1 VANHAGSHRGGGSGH
16 EGRRSIRAERRS
28 SGVAFRGN
36 KGATISYFDLPRIHL
51 LGTFFTDPST
61 VNNDPSHYDS
71 AVDRPSP
78 WQSPNGLH
86 RFMFVDVK
94 VNAATDANGE
104 FVQQDALLGAQV
116 TTNDSP
122 SAAKLVDLDVYQQ
135 AVPTIFGLGINIA
148 IAPGVVLAG
157 FVDPVPSNGLRFTR
171 VLPTRGWQAWDSY
184 EDSSFG
190 GDTYACAVFQTVVR
204 IPAATWPTTTSSVLS
219 TLRSATSVDAEGNVL
234 IAIRM
239 VLDAF
244 QNVPWHADFCTGRV
258 LATLGPV
265 PNASEVATV
274 VGGHWLDPRPVD
286 KTHWYSP
293 DFYGVPAVF
302 VDRPATGKR
311 LVLDLANAMALQQP
325 GGPPVPTGDLSV
337 RIGDGAS
344 GEIGPFQATQDLY
357 QNFGG
362 IIELPVSDQ
371 QWSVRNRPLV
381 VSTTRDDIGGP
392 ELWFEAANGLR
403 IEAADRVFRLRGAAG
418 TSATA
423 RVRISR
429 FGQPAIEFEPA
440 VIVVPVTTGNLSAT
454 VPWNG
459 EYVGDTPQAAG
470 KLTASITPVDSS
482 GSCTVTLTVQGDPGA
497 RTDELDGQLY
507 FIVVFDPKAGAPD
520 MNKVVPPQESVI
532 SCVVYSACTDA
543 PTWETV
549 RAVMVPYAKL
559 YPGMTDQIDLTQEQA
574 FFTFAVNPSWAA
586 FDGPNFTPYVLPDG
600 RKIGAGAIPYVMT
613 RPFDDPRYMPVSRD
627 LSADRLLMILNYIA
641 DIQTNVKPTPPPPH
655 APAQAGPT

>member
-1 VANHAGSHRGGGSGH
+1 MRDQPTSERGLPS
-16 EGRRSIRAERRS
+16 RRQ
-28 SGVAFRGN
+28 
-36 KGATISYFDLPRIHL
+36 KGATISYLDLPRIHL
-51 LGTFFTDPST
+51 LGKFFTDPST
-61 VNNDPSHYDS
+61 VNNDPSHYNS

-78 WQSPNGLH
+78 WQSPKGLH

-94 VNAATDANGE
+94 VNAATDASGD
-104 FVQQDALLGAQV
+104 FIQQDALLGAQV

-135 AVPTIFGLGINIA
+135 AVPMIYGLGINIA
-148 IAPGVVLAG
+148 VAPGVVLSG
-157 FVDPVPSNGLRFTR
+157 SVDPVAANGLRFTR

-190 GDTYACAVFQTVVR
+190 GDTYACAVVQTVVR
-204 IPAATWPTTTSSVLS
+204 VPAAKWPTTTSNVLS
-219 TLRSATSVDAEGNVL
+219 KLRAATSTDAAGNVL

-244 QNVPWHADFCTGRV
+244 QNVPWHDDFCTGRV
-258 LATLGPV
+258 QATLGPV

-274 VGGHWLDPRPVD
+274 VGGHWLEPRPVD
-286 KTHWYSP
+286 KAHWYSP

-325 GGPPVPTGDLSV
+325 GGSPVPTGDLSV

-344 GEIGPFQATQDLY
+344 GDIGPFQATQDLY

-371 QWSVRNRPLV
+371 QWSVRNRPLAI
-381 VSTTRDDIGGP
+381 STTREDIGGP
-392 ELWFEAANGLR
+392 DLWVEADNGLR
-403 IEAADRVFRLRGAAG
+403 IEAADRVFRLRGVAE
-418 TSATA
+418 TTVTA

-429 FGQPAIEFEPA
+429 FGQPAIGFQA
-440 VIVVPVTTGNLSAT
+440 GVVVVPVSTGNKSAT
-454 VPWNG
+454 VPWND
-459 EYVGDTPQAAG
+459 EYVGDTPQATG
-470 KLTASITPVDSS
+470 KLRASITPVDSS
-482 GSCTVTLTVQGDPGA
+482 GNCIVTLVVQGDPGA

-507 FIVVFDPKAGAPD
+507 FVVVYEPAEGPPD
-520 MNKVVPPQESVI
+520 MNKVVPPQETVI
-532 SCVVYSACTDA
+532 SCVVYSACTVA
-543 PTWETV
+543 PTWEAV
-549 RAVMVPYAKL
+549 RALMAPYAKL

-574 FFTFAVNPSWAA
+574 FFTFAVNPSWRA
-586 FDGPNFTPYVLPDG
+586 FEGPTFTPYIRPDG

-613 RPFDDPRYMPVSRD
+613 RAFEDPRFMPVSRD
-627 LSADRLLMILNYIA
+627 LSQDRLLMILNYIA
-641 DIQTNVKPTPPPPH
+641 DIQKNVKPTPPPPH
-655 APAQAGPT
+655 TPTEDRL

>member
-1 VANHAGSHRGGGSGH
+1 M
-16 EGRRSIRAERRS
+16 AERPLRVRYCH
-28 SGVAFRGN
+28 GGKRGP
-36 KGATISYFDLPRIHL
+36 TISYLDLPRIHL

-71 AVDRPSP
+71 SVDRPSP

-94 VNAATDANGE
+94 VNAATDANGD
-104 FVQQDALLGAQV
+104 FVEQDALLGAQV

-135 AVPTIFGLGINIA
+135 AVPMIFGLGINITV
-148 IAPGVVLAG
+148 APGVVLSG
-157 FVDPVPSNGLRFTR
+157 SIDPVPSNGLRFTR
-171 VLPTRGWQAWDSY
+171 VLPTRGWQPWDSY

-190 GDTYACAVFQTVVR
+190 GDTYACAVFQTVFRV
-204 IPAATWPTTTSSVLS
+204 PAASWPTTTSKLL
-219 TLRSATSVDAEGNVL
+219 TALRAATSTDANGNLL

-244 QNVPWHADFCTGRV
+244 QNVPWHDDFCTGRV
-258 LATLGPV
+258 QATLGPV
-265 PNASEVATV
+265 LSANEVATV

-286 KTHWYSP
+286 KAHWYSP

-302 VDRPATGKR
+302 VERPTTGKR
-311 LVLDLANAMALQQP
+311 LILDLANAMALQQP
-325 GGPPVPTGDLSV
+325 GGPPVPTGDLTV

-344 GEIGPFQATQDLY
+344 GDLGPFQATQDLY

-362 IIELPVSDQ
+362 IIELPVSDG
-371 QWSVRNRPLV
+371 QWSVRNRPLAIR
-381 VSTTRDDIGGP
+381 TTRADIGGP
-392 ELWFEAANGLR
+392 ALWVEAPSGLR
-403 IEAADRVFRLRGAAG
+403 IEAADRVFRLRGVAA
-418 TSATA
+418 TVATA

-429 FGQPAIEFEPA
+429 FGQPAAGFKPG
-440 VIVVPVTTGNLSAT
+440 VVVVPVTTGNQSAT

-482 GSCTVTLTVQGDPGA
+482 GNCAVTLTVQGDPGA

-507 FIVVFDPKAGAPD
+507 FIVVYDPAVGPPD

-532 SCVVYSACTDA
+532 SCVVYSLCTVA

-549 RAVMVPYAKL
+549 RALMAPYAKL

-586 FDGPNFTPYVLPDG
+586 FEGPKFTPYVLPDG

-613 RPFDDPRYMPVSRD
+613 RPFTDPRFMPVSRD
-627 LSADRLLMILNYIA
+627 LSEDRLLMILNYIA
-641 DIQTNVKPTPPPPH
+641 DIQTGVKPTPPPPH
-655 APAQAGPT
+655 PPAPEEPA

>member
-1 VANHAGSHRGGGSGH
+1 MTWATFAT
-16 EGRRSIRAERRS
+16 A
-28 SGVAFRGN
+28 
-36 KGATISYFDLPRIHL
+36 KGATISYLDLPRIHL

-61 VNNDPSHYDS
+61 VNNDPSHYNSD
-71 AVDRPSP
+71 VVRPSP

-94 VNAATDANGE
+94 VNAATDTNGE
-104 FVQQDALLGAQV
+104 FIQQDELLGAQV

-135 AVPTIFGLGINIA
+135 AVPMIFGLGINIA
-148 IAPGVVLAG
+148 IAPGSVLSG
-157 FVDPVPSNGLRFTR
+157 SIDPVPSNGLRFTR

-190 GDTYACAVFQTVVR
+190 GDTYACAVFQSVVCV
-204 IPAATWPTTTSSVLS
+204 PAATWPTTASDVLNK
-219 TLRSATSVDAEGNVL
+219 LRAATTTDAAGNVL

-244 QNVPWHADFCTGRV
+244 QNVPWHDDFCTGRV
-258 LATLGPV
+258 QATLGPV
-265 PNASEVATV
+265 PSSSEIATV
-274 VGGHWLDPRPVD
+274 VGGHWLDARPVD

-302 VDRPATGKR
+302 VDRPTTGKR

-337 RIGDGAS
+337 RIGNGAS
-344 GEIGPFQATQDLY
+344 GEMGPFQATQDLF

-371 QWSVRNRPLV
+371 QWAVRNRPLTI
-381 VSTTRDDIGGP
+381 STTRGDIGGP
-392 ELWFEAANGLR
+392 DLWREAADGLR
-403 IEAADRVFRLRGAAG
+403 IEAADRVFRLRGAAA

-429 FGQPAIEFEPA
+429 FGQPATGFQA
-440 VIVVPVTTGNLSAT
+440 GVVVVPVTTGNKSAT
-454 VPWNG
+454 VPWTD

-470 KLTASITPVDSS
+470 KLRASITQVDSA
-482 GSCTVTLTVQGDPGA
+482 GNCTVTLAVQGDPGA

-507 FIVVFDPKAGAPD
+507 FIVVYDPADGPPD
-520 MNKVVPPQESVI
+520 MNRVVPPQESVI
-532 SCVVYSACTDA
+532 SCVVYSLCTVA

-549 RAVMVPYAKL
+549 RALMVPYAKL

-586 FDGPNFTPYVLPDG
+586 FEGPKFTPYVLPDG

-613 RPFDDPRYMPVSRD
+613 RPFGDPRFMPVSRD
-627 LSADRLLMILNYIA
+627 LSTDRLLMILNYIA

-655 APAQAGPT
+655 ATAEDEST